1 MDFEKRAGG
10 QSPELIHLIKLAVGV
25 RDIPHL
31 AELQAQRD
39 GREPARRHRTRHR
52 PKRAAEICDGGSI
65 YWVIAGVLLARQR
78 VTDIIEDN
86 WEDGSR
92 CAGLLLDP
100 ALVRV
105 SPRPMKP
112 FQGWRYLA
120 PADAPP
126 DLAAGSADAD
136 ELPPEL
142 RLALVRLAL
151 L

>member
-1 MDFEKRAGG
+1 M
-10 QSPELIHLIKLAVGV
+10 

-31 AELQAQRD
+31 AALQAKRD
-39 GREPARRHRTRHR
+39 GREPARRHRTRHH
-52 PKRAAEICDGGSI
+52 PKRAAEICAGGSI

-78 VTDIIEDN
+78 ITAIIEDQ

-100 ALVRV
+100 ELVRV
-105 SPRPMKP
+105 SPRPMKA
-112 FQGWRYLA
+112 FQGWRYLN
-120 PADAPP
+120 PPDAPP
-126 DLAAGSADAD
+126 DLSDSGTGIDG
-136 ELPPEL
+136 LPPEL

>member
-1 MDFEKRAGG
+1 M
-10 QSPELIHLIKLAVGV
+10 
-25 RDIPHL
+25 RDVAHL
-31 AELQAQRD
+31 AELQAERD
-39 GREPARRHRTRHR
+39 GREQARRHRTRHR
-52 PKRAAEICDGGSI
+52 PKRADEICGGGSI

-78 VTDIIEDN
+78 VNGIIEDA

-112 FQGWRYLA
+112 FQGWRYLR
-120 PADAPP
+120 PEDAPP
-126 DLAAGSADAD
+126 DLSTGSAGAD